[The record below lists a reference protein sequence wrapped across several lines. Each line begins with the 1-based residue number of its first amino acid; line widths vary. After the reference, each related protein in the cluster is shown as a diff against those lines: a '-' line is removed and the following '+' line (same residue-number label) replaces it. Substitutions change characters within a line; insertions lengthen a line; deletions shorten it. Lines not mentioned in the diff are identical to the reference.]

1 MAATVA
7 VSPVQEQL
15 LRALADAG
23 GSAPYR
29 QVFRDACGVR
39 WNDLPLADRR
49 RLVTTLHW
57 LERRKLVTV
66 ERRWGTWGYGQP
78 EAVSLTERGRALAG

>member
-7 VSPVQEQL
+7 VSPVQLQL
-15 LRALADAG
+15 LRALIDSG
-23 GSAPYR
+23 GACAYR
-29 QVFRDACGVR
+29 QVFRLACGFR
-39 WNDLPLADRR
+39 WEDIPVSERR
-49 RLVTTLHW
+49 SLVSGLNW

-78 EAVSLTERGRALAG
+78 ETVHITESGRAQAG